1 MYRKLCDNLANVV
14 DETHVEHP
22 VGFIEHQMFD
32 ITKSKRIAPDQI
44 EQPPRRSDQHI
55 DAVKQG
61 THLCAHR
68 HAADGKRCVDTYV
81 AAVGSE
87 AIKDLAGQLARG
99 AKHQDATGLAFWP
112 ASVGEE
118 V

>member
-1 MYRKLCDNLANVV
+1 MCRKLCDDLANVA

-22 VGFIEHQMFD
+22 VGCIKHQMLD
-32 ITKSKRIAPDQI
+32 ITKAKRIAPGQI
-44 EQPPRRSDQHI
+44 EQPPRRGDQHI

-61 THLCAHR
+61 TYLCAHR
-68 HAADGKRCVDTYV
+68 YAADGKRCVDTYV

-99 AKHQDATGLAFWP
+99 AEH
-112 ASVGEE
+112 
-118 V
+118 